1 VSAKFAAFPFRF
13 VLFVSPFLAV
23 LFPSFAFHFALHR
36 FAAIRC
42 AVSAT
47 VQIEKGTQDLRKDCA
62 SSGSPRPQNQVKRH
76 AGFCG
81 SFKGE
86 DPAYY

>member
-1 VSAKFAAFPFRF
+1 MFAAFPFRF

-42 AVSAT
+42 AVSAA
-47 VQIEKGTQDLRKDCA
+47 V
-62 SSGSPRPQNQVKRH
+62 
-76 AGFCG
+76 
-81 SFKGE
+81 
-86 DPAYY
+86 